1 MNGKPITMYGLMTKF
16 DEMSNATI
24 SRYKGLG
31 ELETQQFRESV
42 MDPQYNRTFIQYTL
56 DSAMEEIEAIRAYES
71 NKAKILDH
79 VDSVSRLDLME

>member
-1 MNGKPITMYGLMTKF
+1 
-16 DEMSNATI
+16 MSNATI

-42 MDPQYNRTFIQYTL
+42 MDPSYNRTFIQYTL

-79 VDSVSRLDLME
+79 ISNISRTDLME